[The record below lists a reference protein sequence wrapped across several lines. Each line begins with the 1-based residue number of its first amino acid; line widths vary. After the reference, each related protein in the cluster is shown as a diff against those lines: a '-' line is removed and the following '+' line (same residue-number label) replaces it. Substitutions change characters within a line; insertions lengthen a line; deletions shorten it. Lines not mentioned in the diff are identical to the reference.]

1 MELKGIKKRFRRA
14 LAKKYSKDL
23 ETKVFESLSSE
34 DQDKLIHL
42 TSHRITNLELNQ
54 ILTSYKGVNDKLKDI
69 PNLES
74 LMQINLCIQIIR
86 LMTLLGLFTAIIIV
100 KSRMV
105 CLINMNPYLMETL

>member
-1 MELKGIKKRFRRA
+1 MELKGIKRDLEE

-74 LMQINLCIQIIR
+74 LIQKIKPLYSDNQVNDSIGSFCG
-86 LMTLLGLFTAIIIV
+86 MIIIV
-100 KSRMV
+100 KSRMQYV
-105 CLINMNPYLMETL
+105 LSI